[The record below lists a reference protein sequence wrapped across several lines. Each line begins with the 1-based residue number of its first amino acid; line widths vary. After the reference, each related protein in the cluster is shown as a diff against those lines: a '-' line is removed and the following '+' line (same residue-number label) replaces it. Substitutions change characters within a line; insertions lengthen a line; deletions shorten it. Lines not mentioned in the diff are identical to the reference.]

1 MLFMK
6 SGTLRE
12 VLGLARDERMVDG
25 QDPLVVMNGCTEVCM
40 NAPVLVEI
48 EVCGGGKQD
57 AMAETTKQNGTTVA
71 VVPQMQEWPT
81 LLKMYVSVQS
91 PPFGRNEKRA
101 TYLFARRYRPEE
113 QGLSHLLAQLSK
125 KRLNFVMN
133 VR

>member
-1 MLFMK
+1 
-6 SGTLRE
+6 
-12 VLGLARDERMVDG
+12 
-25 QDPLVVMNGCTEVCM
+25 M

-57 AMAETTKQNGTTVA
+57 VMPETTKQDGTTA
-71 VVPQMQEWPT
+71 TVVPPMQEWPT

-91 PPFGRNEKRA
+91 PPFGRHEKRA
-101 TYLFARRYRPEE
+101 SYLFARRFRPEE
-113 QGLSHLLAQLSK
+113 QGLSRLLAQLSK